1 MGPWYVIYSLTILNS
16 MILAPKS
23 RWKRRSEQLE
33 VGLALRR
40 VWQTGAED
48 EAPNWEPPDPN
59 NVGIQGSSSSAAR
72 QFPPR
77 AVGRRV
83 LSQT

>member
-1 MGPWYVIYSLTILNS
+1 

-33 VGLALRR
+33 VGLALGR

-59 NVGIQGSSSSAAR
+59 KEGYSGVFICSCQTVPYEGSGEKSVITNVM
-72 QFPPR
+72 
-77 AVGRRV
+77 
-83 LSQT
+83 